1 MQPDLA
7 PNVRPG
13 VRFLLEHPA
22 HLIALGFGS
31 GLSPVAPGTVGT
43 LWGWL
48 AFVVAQRW
56 LSLPQLAFVTLA
68 ALPAVATVPALIAG
82 MALCHTLDAFAF
94 GDVSAMS
101 LGVPVNAVRWM
112 IMVGTA
118 LLTAL
123 SVAFVG
129 PIGFD
134 AHGGR
139 FNRRL
144 TRRDSLSDL
153 LGGRLGNACVE
164 PMAEPGP
171 EVKVNRAAACAPMPC
186 GAKGVSCGDHGVIQ
200 SVRQHDRRAGHHGSG
215 AHQPS

>member
-68 ALPAVATVPALIAG
+68 ALPVGWWAWIAKVFPQDAEAGGGLFVAVV
-82 MALCHTLDAFAF
+82 
-94 GDVSAMS
+94 
-101 LGVPVNAVRWM
+101 
-112 IMVGTA
+112 
-118 LLTAL
+118 
-123 SVAFVG
+123 
-129 PIGFD
+129 
-134 AHGGR
+134 
-139 FNRRL
+139 
-144 TRRDSLSDL
+144 
-153 LGGRLGNACVE
+153 
-164 PMAEPGP
+164 
-171 EVKVNRAAACAPMPC
+171 
-186 GAKGVSCGDHGVIQ
+186 
-200 SVRQHDRRAGHHGSG
+200 
-215 AHQPS
+215 